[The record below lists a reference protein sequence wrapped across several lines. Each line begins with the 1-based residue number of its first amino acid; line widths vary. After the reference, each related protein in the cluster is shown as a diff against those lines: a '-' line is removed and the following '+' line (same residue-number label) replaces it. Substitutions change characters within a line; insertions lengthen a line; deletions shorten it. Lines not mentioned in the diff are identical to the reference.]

1 MNFGFQPKICN
12 SCHELMQKS
21 MSFHDVATAFVKE
34 NDFRNHFFIWVKM
47 NSFMNSLYFFIN
59 LLRNA
64 YLTEKRG
71 TVSNTKI
78 CYHR

>member
-34 NDFRNHFFIWVKM
+34 NDFRNHFFI
-47 NSFMNSLYFFIN
+47 
-59 LLRNA
+59 
-64 YLTEKRG
+64 
-71 TVSNTKI
+71 
-78 CYHR
+78 